1 MRAKRRP
8 KPAESLVQSRIMKK
22 CPFCAEEIQDEAIK
36 CRYCGSFLS
45 TAPAA
50 SAPPTRAAT
59 PAPVV
64 APAPAAPT
72 LPRDA
77 EAHHEPP
84 ARAPSHDEHGP
95 SNAPPFARAGAAAVE
110 QPYKPVGRERK
121 VLYAGYPS
129 WRAFLKE
136 YFLVVLGTVLLPVI
150 TTWLGGVFDAGTF
163 TYVLLIA
170 IPLAM
175 GVIAFMAVTF
185 YRKSKV
191 VRVTNTNIETERGI
205 LSKKI
210 DVLELWRCRD
220 VRYKQSLMDRVLG
233 IAHIDIFTADVTTPQ
248 LEIVGLPASRQLFEN
263 IRDSIEIQRQSR
275 NVYGVVS

>member
-1 MRAKRRP
+1 
-8 KPAESLVQSRIMKK
+8 MKK

-50 SAPPTRAAT
+50 STPAASTPAASTPAASTPAASAPAPTSLPVSLAAPPT
-59 PAPVV
+59 
-64 APAPAAPT
+64 APAAT
-72 LPRDA
+72 
-77 EAHHEPP
+77 HQEPAAQDRP
-84 ARAPSHDEHGP
+84 ASSDH
-95 SNAPPFARAGAAAVE
+95 PPFAQSSAAAVE
-110 QPYKPVGRERK
+110 PLHRPMGRERK
-121 VLYAGYPS
+121 VLYAGCPS

-150 TTWLGGVFDAGTF
+150 TNWLGGVFTAGTLAR
-163 TYVLLIA
+163 VLLVA
-170 IPLAM
+170 IPLAL
-175 GVIAFMAVTF
+175 GAIAFMSVTL
-185 YRKSKV
+185 YRKSRV

-210 DVLELWRCRD
+210 DVLEMWRCRD
-220 VRYKQSLMDRVLG
+220 VRYKQSLMDRLLS
-233 IAHIDIFTADVTTPQ
+233 IAHIEIFTADVTTPQ

-275 NVYGVVS
+275 NVYGVIS